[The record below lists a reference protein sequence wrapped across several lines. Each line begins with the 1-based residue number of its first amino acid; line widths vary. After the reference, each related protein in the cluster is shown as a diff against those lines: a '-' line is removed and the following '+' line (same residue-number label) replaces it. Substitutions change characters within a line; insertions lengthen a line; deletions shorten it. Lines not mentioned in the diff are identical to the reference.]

1 MPKIINIIAA
11 GGSGTRFGA
20 DRPKQFCQLQGR
32 SVLEH
37 AFCRL
42 QTAVP
47 LSTTVVVIAPVWRYM
62 APAGALL
69 AEPGATRWQ
78 SVKNALAVCNGIEAD
93 VIMVHDGARPLPSRA
108 MISRVID
115 ACACHQGAIPVIAV
129 TDSLRRT
136 DGSAVNRADFRA
148 VQTPQGFR
156 AELLRRAYE
165 LPEQADFTD
174 DASVMSA
181 AGFTD
186 IALVDG
192 DPYNLKVTL
201 PPDLDIAAL
210 YLKHGA
216 GN

>member
-37 AFCRL
+37 AFCRI
-42 QTAVP
+42 QAATP
-47 LSTTVVVIAPVWRYM
+47 RSTTVVVIPPAWRQM

-69 AEPGATRWQ
+69 ADPGDTRWQ
-78 SVKNALAVCNGIEAD
+78 SVKNALKVCNDIEAD
-93 VIMVHDGARPLPSRA
+93 MIMVHDGARPLPSRA
-108 MISRVID
+108 MIARVID
-115 ACACHQGAIPVIAV
+115 ACARHQGAIPVIAV
-129 TDSLRRT
+129 TDSLRRV
-136 DGSAVNRADFRA
+136 DGVAVNRADFRA

-174 DASVMSA
+174 DASVMNA

-186 IALVDG
+186 IALVEG
-192 DPYNLKVTL
+192 DPHNLKVTL

-210 YLKHGA
+210 YLRHGA